1 MQLRHVKCGEGEID
15 IGVVGLLDPAVGV
28 ADINKQPCEVVAVA
42 TQSWGRFPPRASAND
57 VACQATKLNTSTP

>member
-15 IGVVGLLDPAVGV
+15 ISVVGLLDPAVGV

-42 TQSWGRFPPRASAND
+42 T
-57 VACQATKLNTSTP
+57 